1 MTWRF
6 LSFGDVRS
14 TVTCV
19 YTGRKFKHNFQL
31 EFQSMNYPP
40 QFQRRSTELPL
51 TQISDIFN
59 PELSKQDEL
68 PPRTILDGVTIQS
81 TKIIIIN
88 YRAHL
93 SFPFS
98 SLPTISL
105 PLASIISPLPLSADG
120 NGGSGRLKE
129 AGLGMR
135 ETAGC
140 KAGNR
145 GGNRL

>member
-1 MTWRF
+1 
-6 LSFGDVRS
+6 
-14 TVTCV
+14 
-19 YTGRKFKHNFQL
+19 
-31 EFQSMNYPP
+31 MNYPP